1 MSEAALHPRK
11 SCWTPASAFIFFF
24 LSLPL
29 LYNELRLATRDGS
42 NPLLFSAAPQPYFR
56 RANAWYRHLYPLQFF
71 LSHPCYVS
79 TDQVWHILKWV
90 IKNGRVSFIDNE
102 QEVLEGI
109 NKLDVQE
116 GDGIHFSA
124 SCFMGHSWT
133 FFFFYTA
140 RFRTYFTFTA
150 LLLTTW
156 PRHLLQSCTNN
167 TEDGKWFLRHGCLIN
182 MWQRVKATVVHMW
195 TSPKCTYTRPI
206 FTCYLAS
213 VTFWTLRY
221 FWNVIYTVW

>member
-133 FFFFYTA
+133 FFFFTLPVLGHIS
-140 RFRTYFTFTA
+140 
-150 LLLTTW
+150 LLPHCFWPPDLVIFSSLAQTT
-156 PRHLLQSCTNN
+156 
-167 TEDGKWFLRHGCLIN
+167 
-182 MWQRVKATVVHMW
+182 QRMESGSSGTVV
-195 TSPKCTYTRPI
+195 
-206 FTCYLAS
+206 
-213 VTFWTLRY
+213 
-221 FWNVIYTVW
+221 